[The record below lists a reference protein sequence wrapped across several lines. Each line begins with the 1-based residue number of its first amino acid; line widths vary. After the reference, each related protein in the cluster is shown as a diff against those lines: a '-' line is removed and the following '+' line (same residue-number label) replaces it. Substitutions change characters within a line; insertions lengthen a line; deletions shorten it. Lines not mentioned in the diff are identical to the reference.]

1 MFVMMMAI
9 MMMMANV
16 HMTTMMVVMSMAM
29 RLGHDD
35 DSGEDDGEFVD
46 YDDDY
51 C

>member
-1 MFVMMMAI
+1 

-16 HMTTMMVVMSMAM
+16 HMTTMMVMSMAM

-35 DSGEDDGEFVD
+35 DSGDDDGEYVD
-46 YDDDY
+46 YDDNY